1 MKDEA
6 DATASGS
13 SSEPASS
20 SLFGSS
26 SIAHLID
33 RFTKG
38 VVGLGPSLAEAASSA
53 SVLLVLATIPT
64 LITRSRIITNESNRK
79 NLAGAGSSQYG
90 DISPFITTNATT
102 VITAHAVVGV
112 VCCAAYFLL
121 YDRLLCYQNNN
132 NNNNNNNN
140 KPINGRKQN
149 KSKQKKNNNHNRN
162 RIVSKIPE
170 HIQRELYKDAK
181 RKASVRFLSRKRPL
195 YENIEMYHPDN
206 VTMLCTIGSKKAKW
220 YVRKKLA
227 VWRDRDNDNDNDS
240 NKEEKENEQNK
251 IKNQNGDDASS
262 SIRLLFTPKNSKSC
276 KINRE
281 KKQQVTAAEAAI
293 AIAEEGRK
301 GGGNNARTTSDLDV
315 DVNKEENKHDNN
327 SSDINERMRLYNLT
341 HKQNL
346 CVACGVGDDTN
357 NTDNGSSITSATS
370 AASTATTSSNI
381 GLVRHY
387 VVPYAYRKR
396 FPSKFKTHLPH
407 DIVLLCI
414 DCHTMMEQATKLY
427 KTDTYEQLYRPNP
440 DYQHTFQPMITDHY
454 LKKLKSS
461 ARALLFHKQKLPK
474 QRIDSYEALVRD
486 YLSSS
491 SKKKNVT
498 NNKNTT
504 GIHNDI
510 SENSATIAATDADAA
525 DTAYCAT
532 TSATNNYASSSSNNY
547 NNISD
552 TVLRE
557 LVETMVTE
565 QPNPNYVPIQDLVLH
580 HKLQTD
586 NDIRQFVMEWRQF
599 FVDTLQ
605 PRYLPVGWNVTSPV
619 EIDE

>member
-6 DATASGS
+6 DAAASASGG
-13 SSEPASS
+13 SSEPAGS

-38 VVGLGPSLAEAASSA
+38 VVDLGPSLADAVSSA

-64 LITRSRIITNESNRK
+64 LTRSRIITNASNRK
-79 NLAGAGSSQYG
+79 NPAGAGSSQYG

-132 NNNNNNNN
+132 NNNNN

-149 KSKQKKNNNHNRN
+149 KSKQKKNNNHDHNRTGS
-162 RIVSKIPE
+162 IIPE

-227 VWRDRDNDNDNDS
+227 VWRDRDNDNDN
-240 NKEEKENEQNK
+240 NKEEKENEQQK
-251 IKNQNGDDASS
+251 IKNQNDNDASS
-262 SIRLLFTPKNSKSC
+262 SIRLLFTPKNSQSC

-281 KKQQVTAAEAAI
+281 KKQQVAAAAI
-293 AIAEEGRK
+293 AIAEE
-301 GGGNNARTTSDLDV
+301 GGNNARTTSDLDV
-315 DVNKEENKHDNN
+315 DDNKEDNKHDNN

-357 NTDNGSSITSATS
+357 NTDNGSSITSAAST
-370 AASTATTSSNI
+370 ASTATTSSSI

-414 DCHTMMEQATKLY
+414 DCHTMMEQATKIY

-510 SENSATIAATDADAA
+510 SENSATIAATADADAA
-525 DTAYCAT
+525 TAYCAT
-532 TSATNNYASSSSNNY
+532 TSATNNYASSSSNNN

-557 LVETMVTE
+557 LVETIVTE